1 MQTKDRFYMG
11 GNGNSKLTPEELANI
26 ERLREK
32 LNRGPAPMGT
42 ERISD
47 FLKEKLN
54 HDTMISI
61 PIEWE
66 NLDVEPGEKRFTTI
80 QTKIDS
86 KSGLFTV
93 ADFMMSDTEGMKM
106 FRFVK
111 VHKVGKN
118 CTVKPGDIVL
128 IRLSA
133 PLMLAIETPEAVVYQ
148 FMENQIES
156 FLKPKE
162 ASLFTENTNVSHG

>member
-1 MQTKDRFYMG
+1 MNKDKFYMG
-11 GNGNSKLTPEELANI
+11 GSDSFKLTAEELENI
-26 ERLREK
+26 ERLKKK
-32 LNRGPAPMGT
+32 LNSGPAPMGT
-42 ERISD
+42 ERMAS
-47 FLKEKLN
+47 FLQEKLN

-66 NLDVEPGEKRFTTI
+66 TMDVEPGERRFTTI
-80 QTKIDS
+80 QSKIDN

-93 ADFMMSDTEGMKM
+93 SDFMMNDTEGMKM
-106 FRFVK
+106 FKFVK

-156 FLKPKE
+156 FLVPKE
-162 ASLFTENTNVSHG
+162 AKFEFENTNVSHG

>member
-1 MQTKDRFYMG
+1 MQTKDKFFMG
-11 GNGNSKLTPEELANI
+11 GGTKLTPEEQAEVI
-26 ERLREK
+26 RLKEK
-32 LNRGPAPMGT
+32 LNAGPNKMDTSRMA
-42 ERISD
+42 D

-61 PIEWE
+61 PKEWQDL
-66 NLDVEPGEKRFTTI
+66 NVKPGERRFTVK
-80 QTKIDS
+80 QSKIDNTT
-86 KSGLFTV
+86 GFFTV

-106 FRFVK
+106 FRFVQ
-111 VHKVGKN
+111 VDKVGKN

-133 PLMLAIETPEAVVYQ
+133 PLMLAIETPDYVIYQ

-156 FLKPKE
+156 FLE
-162 ASLFTENTNVSHG
+162 ENNEVNTQ